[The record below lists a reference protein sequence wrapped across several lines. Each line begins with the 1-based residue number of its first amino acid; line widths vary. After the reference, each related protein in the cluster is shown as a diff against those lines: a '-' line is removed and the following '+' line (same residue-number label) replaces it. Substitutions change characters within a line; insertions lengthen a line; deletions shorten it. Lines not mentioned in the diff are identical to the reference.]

1 MKSRL
6 GSAITFSALVIFLA
20 VYSTGCQQSTP
31 PVEEPVTSEPV
42 VVPKVEP
49 VVKKAEPAP
58 EPEPVQVVE
67 EVVEETEVSSV
78 NTTHTVQ
85 DGECLWTISEDA
97 DIYDDPFQWPLIYK
111 ANRGQIKD
119 PDLIYADQE
128 LDIPRDSSQSEI
140 DDAVHEAKTRGPW
153 SLWDGK

>member
-6 GSAITFSALVIFLA
+6 GSAIFYSALLMFVA

-31 PVEEPVTSEPV
+31 AVEEPVTSKPV
-42 VVPKVEP
+42 VKPKP
-49 VVKKAEPAP
+49 VVKKAEPAKAA
-58 EPEPVQVVE
+58 E
-67 EVVEETEVSSV
+67 EVMKTESSSDD
-78 NTTHTVQ
+78 TTHTVQ
-85 DGECLWTISEDA
+85 NGECLWTISESA

>member
-1 MKSRL
+1 MKSSL
-6 GSAITFSALVIFLA
+6 GSAIFYSVLLMFLA
-20 VYSTGCQQSTP
+20 VSVTGCQQTTP
-31 PVEEPVTSEPV
+31 PVEEPVTSKPV
-42 VVPKVEP
+42 VKKKKP
-49 VVKKAEPAP
+49 VVKKAEPVEVA
-58 EPEPVQVVE
+58 E
-67 EVVEETEVSSV
+67 EVVETESSEKM
-78 NTTHTVQ
+78 THTVES
-85 DGECLWTISEDA
+85 GECLWAISEDA

-140 DDAVHEAKTRGPW
+140 NDAVHEAKTRGPW

>member
-1 MKSRL
+1 MKS
-6 GSAITFSALVIFLA
+6 SKSSALMYLAMLVFLA
-20 VYSTGCQQSTP
+20 VSVTGCQQTP
-31 PVEEPVTSEPV
+31 DVEEPVTSAQ
-42 VVPKVEP
+42 
-49 VVKKAEPAP
+49 VVKPKKKAPKAVAQEVA
-58 EPEPVQVVE
+58 E
-67 EVVEETEVSSV
+67 EVVETEASSDIS
-78 NTTHTVQ
+78 THTVQ
-85 DGECLWTISEDA
+85 TGECLWTIAESS

-128 LDIPRDSSQSEI
+128 LDIPRDSSSSEI

>member
-1 MKSRL
+1 MKLSSVRVI
-6 GSAITFSALVIFLA
+6 SYSALIMFFA
-20 VYSTGCQQSTP
+20 VFSSGCQQPTP
-31 PVEEPVTSEPV
+31 AVEEPVTSAPV
-42 VVPKVEP
+42 VTPKKEEPKP
-49 VVKKAEPAP
+49 VVQEVA
-58 EPEPVQVVE
+58 E
-67 EVVEETEVSSV
+67 EVVETESSSET
-78 NTTHTVQ
+78 TTHTVQ
-85 DGECLWTISEDA
+85 NGECLWTISESS